1 MREPRAVLHLER
13 VCGIASAIWPPQS
26 LPHSFELRGQFAVV
40 KGDPRRRFCLWIAFV
55 FVGGL
60 AAFRTSVPELRAQE
74 PQGTSDIAVVVS
86 ADNPISDISLA
97 TLRKVV
103 LGDVTSWKNHANVV
117 LVLRPEGTPERDTVM
132 RVVARMT
139 NSQFKQYWMGK
150 VFRGEANAEPLT
162 VASKGL
168 MLEYL
173 GGREGGIAFIEA
185 PKMFPHIKIVTVNG
199 LRPGESTYPL
209 R

>member
-1 MREPRAVLHLER
+1 L
-13 VCGIASAIWPPQS
+13 
-26 LPHSFELRGQFAVV
+26 
-40 KGDPRRRFCLWIAFV
+40 RRFCLCIAFV
-55 FVGGL
+55 FLGGL
-60 AAFRTSVPELRAQE
+60 AFRMSPPELGAQE
-74 PQGTSDIAVVVS
+74 IQGTDDIAVVVS
-86 ADNPISDISLA
+86 ADNPISDISIA

-103 LGDVTSWKNHANVV
+103 LGDMTSWKNHATVV

-132 RVVARMT
+132 RVVAQMT
-139 NSQFKQYWMGK
+139 NSQFKQHWMGK
-150 VFRGEANAEPLT
+150 VFRGEANVEPIT

-185 PKMFPHIKIVTVNG
+185 PRIFPHVKVVTVNG
-199 LRPGESTYPL
+199 LKPGDSKYPL

>member
-1 MREPRAVLHLER
+1 M
-13 VCGIASAIWPPQS
+13 
-26 LPHSFELRGQFAVV
+26 
-40 KGDPRRRFCLWIAFV
+40 RRFCLCIAYV

-60 AAFRTSVPELRAQE
+60 AFRVSAPELRAQE
-74 PQGTSDIAVVVS
+74 IQGTGDIAVVVS
-86 ADNPISDISLA
+86 ADNPISDMSLA

-103 LGDVTSWKNHANVV
+103 LGDMTFWKNHASVV

-132 RVVARMT
+132 RVVAQMT
-139 NSQFKQYWMGK
+139 NSQFKEHWMGK
-150 VFRGEANAEPLT
+150 VFRGEASVEPLT
-162 VASKGL
+162 LASKGL

-185 PKMFPHIKIVTVNG
+185 PKIFPHIKVVTVNG
-199 LRPGESTYPL
+199 LKPGESKYPL

>member
-1 MREPRAVLHLER
+1 V
-13 VCGIASAIWPPQS
+13 
-26 LPHSFELRGQFAVV
+26 
-40 KGDPRRRFCLWIAFV
+40 RRSCLCIAFV

-60 AAFRTSVPELRAQE
+60 AFRISAPELRAQE
-74 PQGTSDIAVVVS
+74 RQGTSDIAVVVS
-86 ADNPISDISLA
+86 TGNPISDISLA
-97 TLRKVV
+97 SLRRVV
-103 LGDVTSWKNHANVV
+103 LGDTASWKNHANVV

-132 RVVARMT
+132 RVVAQMT
-139 NSQFKQYWMGK
+139 NSQFKQHWMGK

-173 GGREGGIAFIEA
+173 GERDGGIGFVEA
-185 PKMFPHIKIVTVNG
+185 PKMFPQIKVLTVNG
-199 LRPGESTYPL
+199 LKPGESKYPL